1 MIKDETKEIIRET
14 VHETLKV
21 QTVDYFR
28 SMEALLRNY
37 KKLEKRVNDA
47 DAYMDV
53 FIQRHSKSI
62 VMTQGKGTGGIGSNL
77 PLTEAELL
85 DNLHTERAQSYRET
99 CIGFSELDEV
109 IGLYKDDPGF
119 PVIEAYYFADAP
131 VTWMDV
137 ALSLG
142 IDEKTA
148 RRRRTK
154 LVRDMAVCLF
164 GIPAAVSSA
173 RFAPDSR
180 P

>member
-1 MIKDETKEIIRET
+1 MVTDETKQIIQQT

-21 QTVDYFR
+21 QQVDYFR

-37 KKLEKRVNDA
+37 KKLEKRVENA
-47 DAYMDV
+47 NEYMDT

-62 VMTQGKGTGGIGSNL
+62 VLTQGKGTTTNNAPI
-77 PLTEAELL
+77 TDEELL
-85 DNLHTERAQSYRET
+85 ESLHTERKESYRQT
-99 CIGFSELDEV
+99 CIGFSELEEV
-109 IGLYKDDPGF
+109 ISMFQDDPGF
-119 PVIEAYYFADAP
+119 PVIEAYYFSEKP
-131 VTWMDV
+131 TTWLDV
-137 ALSLG
+137 SLSLG

-154 LVRDMAVCLF
+154 LVRDMSICLF

-173 RFAPDSR
+173 RFAPGTR

>member
-1 MIKDETKEIIRET
+1 MITDETKEIIQET
-14 VHETLKV
+14 VHETLKIEN
-21 QTVDYFR
+21 VDYFR

-37 KKLEKRVNDA
+37 KKLEKRVENVDE
-47 DAYMDV
+47 YMDT

-62 VMTQGKGTGGIGSNL
+62 VLTQGKGSSTNNAPI
-77 PLTEAELL
+77 TDEELL
-85 DNLHTERAQSYRET
+85 DNLHTERKESYRQT
-99 CIGFSELDEV
+99 CIGFSELEEV
-109 IGLYKDDPGF
+109 ISLFEDDPGF
-119 PVIEAYYFADAP
+119 SVIEAYYFSDTP
-131 VTWMDV
+131 RTWLDV
-137 ALSLG
+137 SLELG

-173 RFAPDSR
+173 RFAPGTR